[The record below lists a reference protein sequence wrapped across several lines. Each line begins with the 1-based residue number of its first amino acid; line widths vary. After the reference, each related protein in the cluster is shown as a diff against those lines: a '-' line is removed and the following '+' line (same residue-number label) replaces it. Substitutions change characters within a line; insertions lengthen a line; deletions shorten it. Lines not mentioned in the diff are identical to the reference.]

1 MTWIERCGASKAVC
15 VNPLPLCPDD
25 NSLRIP
31 WLALLCAAL
40 LVAGCG
46 GRPVGAPMRAAGF
59 AVLPRAAAMD
69 TNCTGCNLPNARGGA
84 VQQFDS
90 VWPSGTDAEV
100 TWSVAGGD
108 PVSGTGTIDANGVYT
123 PPTYLTRDKAE
134 VRVTAT
140 LKSNSMLAATAT
152 ITLTPGFLQPLTPQN
167 AALPAGA
174 ALNVTGVLAESGG
187 NGRVHFALADA
198 PTGGGPGLGALSTPR
213 CERTG
218 RAFTA
223 CTVTYTAPANVAAQ
237 TVTYIVATTGAG
249 QAHTEAAILL
259 TADGIRSSPA
269 THQQKLSA
277 PVMLG
282 SSGGNVSDFDA
293 NGATVVDCCSGTLGA
308 LVQDGAG
315 RRYVLSNNH
324 VLARSD
330 RATAGDAIVQPGLID
345 NNCTPNGAAPV
356 GRLSAWLPL
365 NAAET
370 NVDAA
375 LAEVDARAVEAGI
388 LELGA
393 RQADGRLSAAMPG
406 TSSSGGKGVAASL
419 QMHVAKSGRTTG
431 LTCGA
436 VSAVDVDVAVDYFKD
451 CAETRP
457 YLTKHFTHQIA
468 VSGNRF
474 SDSGDSGALL
484 VAAESAEPVGLY
496 FAGGLDTAG
505 VSQAMANPAP
515 EVLNELETR
524 LSGGLTFA
532 GGADHTVS
540 CLSYGDSTAA
550 AAQARALSNAE
561 IARVQAA
568 LAAARKMV
576 NPAQGV
582 LGVAMGKS
590 TDHAGEAAVLV
601 YVRRDAQPAI
611 ASTIDGVR
619 TVIVPTTE
627 QAMQFGAAPKS
638 PALDAAPSSG
648 TLAQAVAAKN
658 RLARGLMQRE
668 PAFFAVGVGQS
679 LDNPREAALVV
690 YVDRW
695 HEPESLPATMGGL
708 RTRYVLMDRLHVT
721 RGYGLQQRCVGK
733 F

>member
-1 MTWIERCGASKAVC
+1 
-15 VNPLPLCPDD
+15 
-25 NSLRIP
+25 
-31 WLALLCAAL
+31 
-40 LVAGCG
+40 
-46 GRPVGAPMRAAGF
+46 MRF
-59 AVLPRAAAMD
+59 
-69 TNCTGCNLPNARGGA
+69 C
-84 VQQFDS
+84 
-90 VWPSGTDAEV
+90 
-100 TWSVAGGD
+100 
-108 PVSGTGTIDANGVYT
+108 
-123 PPTYLTRDKAE
+123 
-134 VRVTAT
+134 
-140 LKSNSMLAATAT
+140 
-152 ITLTPGFLQPLTPQN
+152 
-167 AALPAGA
+167 
-174 ALNVTGVLAESGG
+174 
-187 NGRVHFALADA
+187 
-198 PTGGGPGLGALSTPR
+198 
-213 CERTG
+213 
-218 RAFTA
+218 
-223 CTVTYTAPANVAAQ
+223 
-237 TVTYIVATTGAG
+237 
-249 QAHTEAAILL
+249 
-259 TADGIRSSPA
+259 
-269 THQQKLSA
+269 
-277 PVMLG
+277 
-282 SSGGNVSDFDA
+282 
-293 NGATVVDCCSGTLGA
+293 
-308 LVQDGAG
+308 
-315 RRYVLSNNH
+315 
-324 VLARSD
+324 
-330 RATAGDAIVQPGLID
+330 
-345 NNCTPNGAAPV
+345 
-356 GRLSAWLPL
+356 
-365 NAAET
+365 
-370 NVDAA
+370 
-375 LAEVDARAVEAGI
+375 
-388 LELGA
+388 
-393 RQADGRLSAAMPG
+393 
-406 TSSSGGKGVAASL
+406 SSSGGKGVAASL